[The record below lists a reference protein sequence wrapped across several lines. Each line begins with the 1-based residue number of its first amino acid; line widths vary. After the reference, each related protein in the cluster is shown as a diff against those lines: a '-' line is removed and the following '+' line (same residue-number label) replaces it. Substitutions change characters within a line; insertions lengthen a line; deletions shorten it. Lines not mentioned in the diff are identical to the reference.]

1 MVKNNIVQD
10 QIINLMRLFPRHY
23 QKMIKINVDIMNDV
37 DANTNHI
44 QYRSFNE
51 KINGRTEWFKVEC
64 IQTCLSTISSV
75 IGDLQ

>member
-1 MVKNNIVQD
+1 MVKNNIAQD

-23 QKMIKINVDIMNDV
+23 QKMIKINADLMNDV
-37 DANTNHI
+37 DINTNHI
-44 QYRSFNE
+44 QCQSIDE

-64 IQTCLSTISSV
+64 IQTCLSTISSI